1 MPGTK
6 RQGPQLRVLG
16 LLSLLGL
23 GAVAEVL
30 HMPRGRTEPALEH
43 WEPRLL
49 VSLWPDVGCG
59 TRQLG
64 LKSSG
69 PGLGRGQPGAV
80 YGWARTSVA
89 YPGRGLVFSPGPYDP
104 TRTTEPREK
113 ERSTGL
119 SLGAD

>member
-16 LLSLLGL
+16 LLSLLAL

-30 HMPRGRTEPALEH
+30 NMPRGRTEPALEH

-49 VSLWPDVGCG
+49 FSLLPDVGCG

-64 LKSSG
+64 LRSSG

-80 YGWARTSVA
+80 
-89 YPGRGLVFSPGPYDP
+89 
-104 TRTTEPREK
+104 
-113 ERSTGL
+113 
-119 SLGAD
+119 